1 MAWSIRN
8 YNAFIRAARKK
19 SDLTRGQARNV
30 YRQMSQHL
38 GRKLQGVDVAKHPR
52 IFKKSERVA
61 TGAAHSISRVTSRE
75 KTRVASGKGGSS
87 GGTVGSLRQWENRIR
102 DYDSFADYDYDEYES
117 SADYGEV

>member
-19 SDLTRGQARNV
+19 SDLTQGQARNV

-38 GRKLQGVDVAKHPR
+38 GRKLNGVDVAKHPR

-61 TGAAHSISRVTSRE
+61 TGAASNLNRVTPGE
-75 KTRVASGKGGSS
+75 KPNVRSARGSS
-87 GGTVGSLRQWENRIR
+87 GEKRLRTLR
-102 DYDSFADYDYDEYES
+102 DFGKWAEDMDFDSGYDEYES
-117 SADYGEV
+117 SADYGEI